1 MNPLVS
7 VIIPVYNTAKY
18 LNKSVQSIVDQTYT
32 DLQIILVDDGAKDES
47 PRMCDE
53 WAQKDERIQVIHKE
67 NEGLG
72 YTRNAGLDVATGKYV
87 CFFDSDDTLDLNA
100 IEVCVKTLEAE
111 AADACFYARKTY
123 DANGNYT
130 INKNIP
136 DKKVFTNDEVKNEF
150 SAIYF
155 GQLPNEAGEP
165 FLHPSVC
172 RGMFLRETIEK
183 NKLRFMSER
192 VCLSEDVIFGL
203 GFCQV
208 AKKVII
214 IPEYFY
220 NYTYNETSLTKAY
233 NPRKLQ
239 MQKNLYGLLT
249 QHEEIYQGLK
259 GVKLRIQHKFISGIQ
274 QYIEMEINTR
284 KLRGWKETYQHIKAI
299 CNDEKV
305 REVFAAFP
313 IEEALFKRRRF
324 IGWVLRKRILS
335 LCVFYVIKK

>member
-1 MNPLVS
+1 MVS

-18 LNKSVQSIVDQTYT
+18 LNKSIQSIVDQTYK

-47 PRMCDE
+47 PQMCDE
-53 WAQKDERIQVIHKE
+53 WAERDSRIQVIHKE

-72 YTRNAGLDVATGKYV
+72 YTRNAGLNLATGKYV

-100 IEVCVKTLEAE
+100 IEVCVQTLEKE
-111 AADACFYARKTY
+111 KADACFYARKTY
-123 DANGNYT
+123 DAEGNFS

-136 DKKVFTNDEVKNEF
+136 KKKIFIDDEVKNEF
-150 SAIYF
+150 SSIYF
-155 GQLPNEAGEP
+155 GQLPKEAEEP

-183 NKLRFMSER
+183 NDLRFKSER
-192 VCLSEDVIFGL
+192 IYQSEDIVFGI

-208 AKKVII
+208 AKKVVI

-233 NPRKLQ
+233 NPKKLQ
-239 MQKNLYGLLT
+239 MNKNLYEILM
-249 QHEEIYQGLK
+249 QHETIYS
-259 GVKLRIQHKFISGIQ
+259 GVEGIKLRIQHKFISGVQ
-274 QYIEMEINTR
+274 QCIEMEINTR

-299 CNDEKV
+299 CNDREV
-305 REVFAAFP
+305 REVFQAFP
-313 IEEALFKRRRF
+313 SDEALVKRKMF
-324 IGWVLRKRILS
+324 IRWVLQKHILF
-335 LCVFYVIKK
+335 LCVFYSLKK